1 MPTLKPGL
9 SQTYQLQPGE
19 TLSITTDAASICR
32 YGQLPQP
39 PILPGGADMPG
50 SPISV
55 PASSAVMIGPRSD
68 ISRWLIDS
76 VIGPGVNVTQN
87 AAASVPDSGAPLDL
101 MHLFGS
107 GAPAAT
113 VGQNQAQTG
122 SLYTDFSA
130 GKLYVNSGSKA
141 TPSWRIVTSA

>member
-1 MPTLKPGL
+1 MAILKPGL

-19 TLSITTDAASICR
+19 TLAVTTDANSVCR
-32 YGQLPQP
+32 FTQLFPTP
-39 PILPGGADMPG
+39 VADSLGPATA
-50 SPISV
+50 V
-55 PASSAVMIGPRSD
+55 PASSAVTVGPQSGV
-68 ISRWLIDS
+68 SRWLVDG
-76 VIGPGVNVTQN
+76 VIGPGCTVVQN
-87 AAASVPDSGAPLDL
+87 SAASVPDFGAPADL
-101 MHLFGS
+101 CHLFGS

-130 GKLYVNSGSKA
+130 GKIYINSGTKA